1 MSRRFI
7 YVYEDPEY
15 VDELEAEEE
24 LSELVEMDLFHQ
36 QQNVEQENA

>member
-15 VDELEAEEE
+15 VDEAETEEE
-24 LSELVEMDLFHQ
+24 LAELNEMDQFHQ
-36 QQNVEQENA
+36 YLEEQHESS

>member
-24 LSELVEMDLFHQ
+24 LLELTQMDQFHQ
-36 QQNVEQENA
+36 QQLVEQENA